1 MQARGKTTTLKQA
14 FFGVS
19 FIAGKSFMSG
29 HKGLIFDLKFQIV
42 YQNVRFDKISDIDG
56 FDIEMKKLDLWLMR
70 IGGRLSEIL
79 VAF

>member
-1 MQARGKTTTLKQA
+1 
-14 FFGVS
+14 
-19 FIAGKSFMSG
+19 MSG

-70 IGGRLSEIL
+70 VGGRLSEIL